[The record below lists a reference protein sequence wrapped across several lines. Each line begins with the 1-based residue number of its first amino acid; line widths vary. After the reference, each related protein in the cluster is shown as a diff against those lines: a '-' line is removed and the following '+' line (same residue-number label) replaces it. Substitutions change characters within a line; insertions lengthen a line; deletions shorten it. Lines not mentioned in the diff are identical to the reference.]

1 MTRIDSD
8 SIGKEVS
15 QFCGVFNVKFF
26 FPCLQG
32 HTFYGTKARTDML
45 SFSSIMKKF
54 PQFTYELL
62 YGSTICRRHCRTSVN
77 IAAWNA
83 SRKQPPLSYTLEKSC
98 ESSLPFPRTHS
109 VQSKPRVASSSPLRE
124 PHPKY
129 PVFAFFCIIHPYKL
143 AYKTSGP
150 SLELVSN
157 ALITHPV
164 PKCSISS
171 SLFCSSPR
179 FPVLPRLIQQAST
192 RFALR

>member
-1 MTRIDSD
+1 VTRIDSD

-77 IAAWNA
+77 IVLCA
-83 SRKQPPLSYTLEKSC
+83 
-98 ESSLPFPRTHS
+98 
-109 VQSKPRVASSSPLRE
+109 
-124 PHPKY
+124 
-129 PVFAFFCIIHPYKL
+129 
-143 AYKTSGP
+143 KTDLLLINSGP
-150 SLELVSN
+150 
-157 ALITHPV
+157 
-164 PKCSISS
+164 
-171 SLFCSSPR
+171 R
-179 FPVLPRLIQQAST
+179 FIVTMKHII
-192 RFALR
+192 